1 MLLTFA
7 SVNTLSISG
16 ARRCGECSDDL
27 VKTISTSK
35 SLTTE
40 TAIGVEEN
48 PADDKT
54 DIVN

>member
-16 ARRCGECSDDL
+16 ASRGGEYSDSLPESMSRSKRDHRT
-27 VKTISTSK
+27 VITIEK
-35 SLTTE
+35 DR
-40 TAIGVEEN
+40 
-48 PADDKT
+48 ADDKT